1 MFSTL
6 VDFADLLLTA
16 LVVGA
21 MFGIWLLFN
30 PAGLTAGVYIT
41 LQQQGIRR
49 LNRAMP
55 MLGAATIL
63 LTILAAVLGRSDS
76 TRLGLLVGTV
86 VCLVASGLITR
97 FLNQPINAIVITWH
111 PDAPPAN
118 WSVMRDAWWRWHL
131 IRLLAGLGGLSLLIV
146 AMLQRG

>member
-1 MFSTL
+1 MFSTMI
-6 VDFADLLLTA
+6 DFADVLLAA

-30 PAGLTAGVYIT
+30 PAGLAAGAYIT

-49 LNRAMP
+49 LNRVMP

-63 LTILAAVLGRSDS
+63 LTILAAVLGRHHS
-76 TRLGLLVGTV
+76 TRFGLLVGTV
-86 VCLVASGLITR
+86 VCFVASGLITR
-97 FLNQPINAIVITWH
+97 FLNQPINAIVTTWH

-118 WSVMRDAWWRWHL
+118 WTSVRDEWWRWHL
-131 IRLLAGLGGLSLLIV
+131 VRLLAGLSGLAMLI
-146 AMLQRG
+146 AATLQRG